1 LTFKF
6 GSKKF
11 PSENEL
17 PLLPEILIAMSKKS
31 DLTLTVFIFVCMC
44 MPVFG
49 CAHNQSPNQAYDP
62 LESINRY
69 THDLNNSLDRVFLKP
84 VADSYLE
91 TTHPNFRLT
100 VSNFYDNL
108 GYLNVILNDFLQ
120 GKFNQGISDSGRFLL
135 NTTLGVGGLFDA
147 ATVFGF
153 EKHHEDFGQTLA
165 VWGVGDGPYLEA
177 PLIGPTTSRDIL
189 DKGSSTLTNVFFY
202 VSLPVIV
209 AGVTF
214 IAPVVALG
222 VIDKRSRMDD
232 VIQARDDMSVD
243 SYVFTREAYL
253 QNRKFKINDGQT
265 STEDLYDTTIFDEFE
280 ELEENEESIE
290 DLAQQADL
298 QTNTSF
304 EIKTSNP
311 VTSQT
316 SHPLVYSP
324 PPDPSA
330 FKGEISY
337 TYPSYR

>member
-1 LTFKF
+1 
-6 GSKKF
+6 
-11 PSENEL
+11 
-17 PLLPEILIAMSKKS
+17 MY
-31 DLTLTVFIFVCMC
+31 VCMC
-44 MPVFG
+44 MPIVG
-49 CAHNQSPNQAYDP
+49 CAHNQSPHQTYDP
-62 LESINRY
+62 LESFNRY
-69 THDLNNSLDRVFLKP
+69 THDLNNTLDRVFLKP
-84 VADSYLE
+84 VVDSYIE

-120 GKFNQGISDSGRFLL
+120 GKLTQGFSDSGRFIL

-165 VWGVGDGPYLEA
+165 LWGVGDGLYLEV
-177 PLIGPTTSRDIL
+177 PLIGPTTSRDIF

-214 IAPVVALG
+214 AAPVVALG
-222 VIDKRSRMDD
+222 VIDYRSRVDHD
-232 VIQARDDMSVD
+232 IQAREEMSVD

-265 STEDLYDTTIFDEFE
+265 PTKDLYDTNMFDEFE
-280 ELEENEESIE
+280 ELEENEEAIQDS
-290 DLAQQADL
+290 AQQHEPGPGL
-298 QTNTSF
+298 QANTSF
-304 EIKTSNP
+304 EMKTSNP
-311 VTSQT
+311 GTSQT
-316 SHPLVYSP
+316 SHPLAYSP
-324 PPDPSA
+324 PPDPFV

-337 TYPSYR
+337 TYPSNR